1 MAHSRDDV
9 LAAIRATFPKGSRTR
24 AWELLDT
31 IGPAAHEGERERVQL
46 AILKL
51 SEGNDE
57 KLRQC
62 VDVAKR
68 DYRDVLLL
76 AESSEEANLDT
87 PEKRQ
92 KARELFQKLGLEP
105 PASLLE

>member
-1 MAHSRDDV
+1 MPGSYSTL
-9 LAAIRATFPKGSRTR
+9 LARLRTK
-24 AWELLDT
+24 ES
-31 IGPAAHEGERERVQL
+31 GERVQL
-46 AILKL
+46 ASLKL
-51 SEGNDE
+51 SEGSDE

-62 VDVAKR
+62 VDGAKR

-87 PEKRQ
+87 PEKRR
-92 KARELFQKLGLEP
+92 KARELFQKLGFEP

>member
-1 MAHSRDDV
+1 MPGSYSTL
-9 LAAIRATFPKGSRTR
+9 LARLRTK
-24 AWELLDT
+24 ES
-31 IGPAAHEGERERVQL
+31 GERVQL

-51 SEGNDE
+51 SEGSDE

-62 VDVAKR
+62 VDGAKR

-87 PEKRQ
+87 PEKRR
-92 KARELFQKLGLEP
+92 KARELFQKLGFEP